1 MDDRLGEFL
10 RRKRQVEHSSF
21 AQQGINA
28 VGVGYRLRKGK
39 LTDELC
45 IQFFVERKLSPDT
58 HRLEMLH
65 VDGYPTDVIEL
76 KRPIVRLPASDS
88 MGARLTMAQ
97 GQTPLDLLTGGIE
110 IGRLGESGVGTLGGI
125 VFDEATGAPNI
136 LSNWHVMAAP
146 GQSSGQGIAQPGNT
160 AGNRVATLANAALGA
175 TGVGWIDAAIA
186 TLDGNR
192 GFNQNMLG
200 IAPPATRGVAPALLS
215 MHLTKSG
222 RTTAVT
228 HGLINSIDVTID
240 ITYPP
245 IGTVRFERQF
255 IIFPHPSFPVPEIS
269 DPGDSGS
276 LWLEAVTHMAVG
288 LHYAGEGISA
298 VQDLA
303 IVSPMPQVVKS
314 MQVRFGP
321 APDMPTVYR
330 WWHGELADHFY
341 TTDPN
346 GELAPSHGYLF
357 EGAPFALFSQPG
369 PGLTPLYRWFKHTGQ
384 DHFYTTDPNGE
395 LAPGAGYVYEG
406 ITGYICQGAAAGLT
420 ELFRWWNPELID
432 HFYTTDPSGE
442 VAPISGYTFE
452 GLVGWVQ
459 PLVGL

>member
-1 MDDRLGEFL
+1 MIERLREL
-10 RRKRQVEHSSF
+10 VRRKRAVERDAF
-21 AQQGINA
+21 ARPGINA
-28 VGVGYRLRKGK
+28 VGVGYRLRKGR

-45 IQFFVERKLSPDT
+45 IQFFVERKLPPNT
-58 HRLEMLH
+58 PGLELAH
-65 VDGYPTDVIEL
+65 VEGYPTDVIEL
-76 KRPIVRLPASDS
+76 KRPIIRLPAPDPIR
-88 MGARLTMAQ
+88 APLTMAQ
-97 GQTPLDLLTGGIE
+97 GQTPFDPLTGGIE
-110 IGRLGESGVGTLGGI
+110 ISRLGGSGLGTLGGM
-125 VFDEATGAPNI
+125 VFHEATGAPSI

-146 GQSSGQGIAQPGNT
+146 GQTSGQGIAQPGSMV
-160 AGNRVATLANAALGA
+160 GNRVATLANAALGA

-200 IAPPATRGVAPALLS
+200 IPPPATTGVAPALLS
-215 MHLTKSG
+215 MHLMKSG

-228 HGLINSIDVTID
+228 HGLINSIDVTIEM
-240 ITYPP
+240 TYPP
-245 IGTVRFERQF
+245 IGTIGFERQF

-269 DPGDSGS
+269 APGDSGS

-288 LHYAGEGISA
+288 LHYAGEGSSA
-298 VQDLA
+298 AQDLA

-314 MQVRFGP
+314 MQVRFAP
-321 APDMPTVYR
+321 TPDMPTVYR
-330 WWHGELADHFY
+330 WWHEQLADHFY
-341 TTDPN
+341 TTDPT
-346 GELAPSHGYLF
+346 GELAPGLGYRS
-357 EGAPFALFSQPG
+357 EGAPFALFAQPG

-395 LAPGAGYVYEG
+395 LAPSGGYVFEG

-420 ELFRWWNPELID
+420 ELYRWWNPERID

-442 VAPISGYTFE
+442 LAPISGYTLE
-452 GLVGWVQ
+452 ALVGWVQ